1 MDEDLD
7 HVVACEN
14 TVLSNHTIEISH
26 RDCHGDA
33 DLEIWGSFCRAW
45 FPSGNTVRQWHSFLR
60 LTVLSDMRPSS
71 IEKSGMRVLVFDRA
85 KGYRR
90 SFRDPQ
96 KVVDVVSSSCKQC
109 HVKYYQFTGRREDAK
124 PWTWNCHFFAQFDII
139 VMAHGAAVSNA
150 VCVLPGS
157 GLVEVGQGPQAAK
170 PSMYMPLMNQLNI
183 HYFNVP
189 YASGGQNSVVSPN
202 LTVLADAVR
211 SLLAKV
217 QTTKNVMLKRAS

>member
-1 MDEDLD
+1 
-7 HVVACEN
+7 
-14 TVLSNHTIEISH
+14 
-26 RDCHGDA
+26 
-33 DLEIWGSFCRAW
+33 
-45 FPSGNTVRQWHSFLR
+45 
-60 LTVLSDMRPSS
+60 MRPSS

-85 KGYRR
+85 KGYQR

-139 VMAHGAAVSNA
+139 VMAHGAAVTNA
-150 VCVLPGS
+150 VCVFY
-157 GLVEVGQGPQAAK
+157 LVQALLRWAKDPRQAAK
-170 PSMYMPLMNQLNI
+170 PSMYMPPMNQLNI